1 MPQLRVA
8 GDGVEIAVHDLGG
21 RGRPVVL
28 VHAAGLH
35 GLVWRPLAA
44 CLSRHYRCVAL
55 DLRSHGDSDAA
66 PDGDLDWRNFAGD
79 VAAVVTGLGLRR
91 PLGVGHS
98 SGATALLLAEQDA
111 PGTFGALY
119 CFEPVVVPA
128 DPPLGPDP
136 GSWLAGA
143 ARRRRSVFPSRQ
155 VALSHFASTPPLA
168 SLHPDVLEAYVEH
181 GLAEA
186 PGEGV
191 VLKCAPEHE
200 ARMLEMATAH
210 DCYLRLGSVSCP
222 VMLAWGA
229 GTDAYGEA
237 AAGHL
242 LTRLPDARAEAVG
255 GVGHLGP
262 LEDPERVAASVARFF
277 AAMDQR
283 GSNPTAR
290 SARP

>member
-1 MPQLRVA
+1 VPQLRVA

-21 RGRPVVL
+21 RGRPVFL

-44 CLSRHYRCVAL
+44 HLSRYYHCVAL

-66 PDGDLDWRNFAGD
+66 LDGDLHWRNFARD
-79 VAAVVTGLGLRR
+79 VTAVVTGLGLRR

-111 PGTFGALY
+111 PGTFSALY

-136 GSWLAGA
+136 DNWLAAA
-143 ARRRRSVFPSRQ
+143 ARRRRSIFPSPQ
-155 VALSHFASTPPLA
+155 LALSHFASTPPLA
-168 SLHPDVLEAYVEH
+168 SLHPDALEAYVEH
-181 GLAEA
+181 GFAEA
-186 PGEGV
+186 PGKGV
-191 VLKCAPEHE
+191 VLKCSPEHE

-210 DCYLRLGSVSCP
+210 DCYVRLEGVSCP
-222 VMLAWGA
+222 VMLAWGTA
-229 GTDAYGEA
+229 SDAYGEA

-242 LTRLPDARAEAVG
+242 LTRLPHACPEAVG

-262 LEDPERVAASVARFF
+262 LEDPERVAASAARFF
-277 AAMDQR
+277 DAMD
-283 GSNPTAR
+283 TAR
-290 SARP
+290 F